1 MPVEFRGDL
10 HIHTCL
16 SPCADL
22 SMTPRA
28 IVEKAASLGINMIA
42 VCDHNSAENAEVTG
56 DLAKEKGIRVI
67 PGIEVSSSEEVH
79 VLGLFGE
86 MENALKMQAVV
97 YENLQPGEN
106 DEDRFGMQV
115 VVNEID
121 EVMGF
126 NRRLLIGATGLS
138 VDRVVVLIH
147 ELGGIAI
154 ASHIDREGFGIIG
167 QLGFIPPEIEFDALE
182 ISGRISIDEALQR
195 FSGYRRIP
203 WVTSSD
209 AHCLDDIGKRTT
221 GLLLHHSTFGELCLA
236 LKGTGDRRVVL

>member
-28 IVEKAASLGINMIA
+28 IVEKAASLGINIIA
-42 VCDHNSAENAEVTG
+42 VCDHNSAENVGVTMN
-56 DLAKEKGIRVI
+56 LAKGKGISVI
-67 PGIEVSSSEEVH
+67 PGMEICSSEEVH
-79 VLGLFGE
+79 ILGLFRDLQD
-86 MENALKMQAVV
+86 ALKMQQLV

-106 DEDRFGMQV
+106 DEDRFGIQV

-138 VDRVVVLIH
+138 VDRIVMLIQ
-147 ELGGIAI
+147 EFGGIAI

-167 QLGFIPPEIEFDALE
+167 QLGFIPPGITFDALE
-182 ISGRISIDEALQR
+182 ISPGISVERAQQT
-195 FSGYRRIP
+195 FAAYRHIP
-203 WVTSSD
+203 WVSSSD
-209 AHCLDDIGKRTT
+209 AHYLQNIGKRTT
-221 GLLLHHSTFGELCLA
+221 GLLLYHSTFEELRLA
-236 LKGTGDRRVVL
+236 LKGTGGRGVIL